1 MWTLDEVI
9 KKFGYDRAELE
20 AEIAAETVPNP
31 GSGAALALGCRCP
44 VMDNWRGS
52 DEIGRI
58 RGFVMV
64 ADCPLHGF
72 DEERDK
78 GEHP

>member
-1 MWTLDEVI
+1 MPDITPVSD
-9 KKFGYDRAELE
+9 K
-20 AEIAAETVPNP
+20 TPNP
-31 GSGAALALGCRCP
+31 GSPEAGALGCICP

-64 ADCPLHGF
+64 VGCPVHLPEGEADH
-72 DEERDK
+72 DA
-78 GEHP
+78 